1 MDLNKVSIKELDHNL
16 KNTKVILIGGSNI
29 DYIATPFKS
38 LIKETS
44 NIGKLKLQ
52 IGGVMKNVASSMKLV
67 NEELDFLFITAIG
80 NDFNGELI
88 KKDLD
93 SRNIKY
99 LYPSLNNKKET
110 INSSSYLAIND
121 ENNDL
126 FVSICD
132 NEVISY
138 IDEEFI
144 DSYDKYFLN
153 SEYIVI
159 DTNLDEKI
167 IKYIVKKYKNKKI
180 IAEGVSSEKILKIK
194 KYLKDIYLLKCNFLE
209 IKSLLKEDNI
219 KLDGYEI
226 LDLLISKYKLKN
238 AIITNKSRNI
248 LIIDHFKTEYFDVKE
263 VKEILN
269 SNGVGDALF
278 AGFILEF
285 IKKEDF
291 KESVKKGDELAK
303 FFLTHKNPYQEYK
316 K

>member
-67 NEELDFLFITAIG
+67 NEEFDFLFITAIG
-80 NDFNGELI
+80 NDINGELI

-167 IKYIVKKYKNKKI
+167 IKYIVKKYKDKKI
-180 IAEGVSSEKILKIK
+180 IVEGVSSEKILKIK

-226 LDLLISKYKLKN
+226 LDLLITKYKLKN

-248 LIIDHFKTEYFDVKE
+248 LIINHFKTEYFYVKE

>member
-80 NDFNGELI
+80 NDINGELI

-99 LYPSLNNKKET
+99 LYPSLNNIKET

-180 IAEGVSSEKILKIK
+180 IVEGVSSEKNLKIK

-248 LIIDHFKTEYFDVKE
+248 LLIDNFKTEYFDVKE

>member
-80 NDFNGELI
+80 NDINGELI

-248 LIIDHFKTEYFDVKE
+248 LIIDHFKTDYFDVKE